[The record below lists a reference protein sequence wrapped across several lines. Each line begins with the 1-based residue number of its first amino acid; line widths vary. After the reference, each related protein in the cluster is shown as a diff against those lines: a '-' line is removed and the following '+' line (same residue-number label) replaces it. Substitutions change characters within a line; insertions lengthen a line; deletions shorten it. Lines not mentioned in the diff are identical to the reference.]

1 MTSSWT
7 IPVIT
12 WVCLLLHV
20 WLVNSFGADN
30 LRIAL
35 DRFEVI
41 CPADPSCIQKFDP
54 QLPIQGQIRV
64 PVPVLGS
71 ASTATATTATGI
83 WAAVY
88 RSNQN
93 QPSVFV
99 RDEFFHAMKEATTTF
114 SEPVKRN
121 ANTWADQLQTPMAQ
135 QAPVAV
141 AQLRPSEDFENT
153 WILDSLRCALKKE
166 DMDETCDGGSEFL
179 EALSVGIDSLLLY
192 HLQHLQQRQQQ
203 QSSTAVFEG
212 SIRTKATLFSHRLL
226 EDRGFLPVE
235 TLSKD
240 MATHVSTLD
249 CCLQKYAQRSVDTR
263 LNPGA
268 RDRALQIVAWLGRM
282 DQPEITCNNKDVND
296 NNNNNNNSGD
306 ETDPWAN
313 IKMQI

>member
-1 MTSSWT
+1 MSS
-7 IPVIT
+7 
-12 WVCLLLHV
+12 
-20 WLVNSFGADN
+20 VNSFGADN

-35 DRFEVI
+35 DRFHVT
-41 CPADPSCIQKFDP
+41 CPADPSCIQQFDP
-54 QLPIQGQIRV
+54 KLPI
-64 PVPVLGS
+64 PVDGTLNREVTTTSGTASGS
-71 ASTATATTATGI
+71 TGI

-93 QPSVFV
+93 QPSVLV
-99 RDEFFHAMKEATTTF
+99 RDEFFHAMRDATSGPALTE
-114 SEPVKRN
+114 SSG
-121 ANTWADQLQTPMAQ
+121 ALGNTWAEKLQTPMAQ
-135 QAPVAV
+135 QIPVAV
-141 AQLRPSEDFENT
+141 AQLRPSSDFKNT

-192 HLQHLQQRQQQ
+192 HLKQLQQQ
-203 QSSTAVFEG
+203 QQQPSTLVFEG

-240 MATHVSTLD
+240 MATHVSNLD
-249 CCLQKYAQRSVDTR
+249 TCLQKYAQRSVDTR

-282 DQPEITCNNKDVND
+282 DRPVTTMMDKDVNSENNKDIDD
-296 NNNNNNNSGD
+296 N
-306 ETDPWAN
+306 DPWAN
-313 IKMQI
+313 IKMRI